1 MKKLID
7 KWFKKVKENK
17 TEGKHTDLPYTA
29 LSPIADADIEDD
41 YRKALD
47 WALKN
52 RIEFDIKNIAL
63 TGPYGSGK
71 SSILKTYIT
80 TCTDNDLHFL
90 PISLATFKEEE
101 SKDSEPQKE
110 DLLRQIELS
119 ILQQIF
125 YREEDSS
132 IPDSRFR
139 KIKNYTKKD
148 LRNSTIVLCVF
159 FFSLFNLIYPE
170 LLERLLKTKFP
181 TWLTYALRYFSFL
194 MSVVGLIVI
203 IYKSIRIFSGI
214 KLSKLN
220 IQNAEIE
227 ISEKVNKSILN
238 HHIDEI
244 IYFFEVTDYNVV
256 IIEDLD
262 RFKQTEIFT
271 KLREINLLLNSSKKI
286 KRSIVFIY
294 AVRDDMFKD
303 QNERTKFFDFV
314 IPVIPV
320 INPSNSS
327 QKLLERKELTE
338 FGISENLIDTVS
350 LFIDD
355 MRLLHNIVN
364 EFYLYHQ
371 KLNKGLNQDR
381 LLGIVVYKNMFPKDF
396 TLLSKNEGDLYHAIH
411 NKQQYISIETKK
423 LDERINAAKE
433 NIKLLENLKIR
444 DIKELRYMYLPFFI
458 YDLPGFK
465 SFHIDGTDVTLDQM
479 VTDKNFDTLIS
490 AKAQYRFISYHY
502 GERIGNIATLLST
515 LEENVDNRY
524 TYTERKKQIEDWN
537 SNRVEALKHEIQQL
551 ELEKSRIRNLKV
563 EEVLAKSHLE
573 INISDEKQKRLVA
586 TLLRNGFINEDY
598 LDYVSL
604 FYEGSITKEDHQF
617 LINVKSQTA
626 TDFKHK
632 LRKISRLIPKINE
645 NEFDKEYILNYS
657 LIDEIFASS
666 SYQNI
671 RNKILLK
678 LKDES
683 DVSIKFVEGYLDSGY
698 NVASFIWHLTKVWTN
713 IWTFLE
719 TKSNFSSERKQLYF
733 KLIIENA
740 DITDIRRLY
749 ESNYFKSYLLQQRDF
764 LSIIPQIG
772 RLKEIIKT
780 LDIKFTDLD
789 VSETPKDFL
798 QYVLNGNY
806 YTINIQMIKEML
818 SLSGS
823 FNETEFDTKNYSAV
837 LNSGSDILNEYVHE
851 NINDYVKNVY
861 LKLSDNIQEEEEA
874 LSDLLNNDDLIR
886 ENKLSIIKQVKTKIG
901 DLSIINDLEVH
912 ELLLEESKVIPVWD
926 NLYQYY
932 QGNEKQ
938 LSDSIVIFIEQSQ
951 NGIALSQT
959 KIKKDITG
967 ERKYTDF
974 ILKLITNNK
983 FSDTAY
989 ENIIK
994 SVPYSFL
1001 SLSVSTL
1008 SRSKVLILL
1017 RYPVFV
1023 FNTENYNAIKEAFP
1037 GLHIQLLENNKSKFL
1052 STISDYEVDSNDVLL
1067 ILQSTIFTLSEKNQ
1081 VIEKV
1086 SEDLITS
1093 NDDSIKK
1100 LGELI
1105 LQSNSFRINDS
1116 ILKLILQNGD
1126 LSIEQRI
1133 RVHNWK
1139 YTQLSVEDYN
1149 IFLNSLG
1156 EPYSEIAIL
1165 GKRPLLKNNEYNLK
1179 LVDVL
1184 DSKNYISK
1192 YDIEDKGIRIST
1204 FRKSNES

>member
-7 KWFKKVKENK
+7 KWFKKVKESK
-17 TEGKHTDLPYTA
+17 TGGEHTDLPYTA
-29 LSPIADADIEDD
+29 LSPIADADIDDD

-52 RIEFDIKNIAL
+52 RSKFDIKNIAL

-71 SSILKTYIT
+71 SSILKSYIT
-80 TCTDNDLHFL
+80 TCTDKDLHFL
-90 PISLATFKEEE
+90 SISLATFKEEE

-139 KIKNYTKKD
+139 KIKNYTKND
-148 LRNSTIVLCVF
+148 LRNSTIVLSIF

-170 LLERLLKTKFP
+170 LLEGLLKTKFP
-181 TWLTYALRYFSFL
+181 NWLTYVLRYFSLL
-194 MSVVGLIVI
+194 MSAAGLVVI
-203 IYKSIRIFSGI
+203 IYKSIRVFSGI

-327 QKLLERKELTE
+327 QKLLERKELIE

-396 TLLSKNEGDLYHAIH
+396 TLLSKNEGDLYQAIH

-423 LDERINAAKE
+423 LDERINAVKE
-433 NIKLLENLKIR
+433 DIKVLENLKIK
-444 DIKELRYMYLPFFI
+444 DIKELRYMYLLFFI
-458 YDLPGFK
+458 NELPGFK
-465 SFHIDGTDVTLDQM
+465 SFNIDGTDVTPDQM
-479 VTDKNFDTLIS
+479 VADKNFDRLIS

-502 GERIGNIATLLST
+502 GERTSDITTSLSAV
-515 LEENVDNRY
+515 EKKVDNRY
-524 TYTERKKQIEDWN
+524 TYSERKKQIEDWN
-537 SNRVEALKHEIQQL
+537 SNRVEAIKHEIQQL
-551 ELEKSRIRNLKV
+551 ELEKSRIKNLRV
-563 EEVLAKSHLE
+563 EEVLAKGHLE

-626 TDFKHK
+626 TDFNHK

-657 LIDEIFASS
+657 LIDEILASS

-671 RNKILLK
+671 RSKILLK

-683 DVSIKFVEGYLDSGY
+683 DVSIKFIEGYLDSGQ
-698 NVASFIWHLTKVWTN
+698 NIPPFIWHITKVWTN

-719 TKSNFSSERKQLYF
+719 TKSNFSSERKLRYF

-740 DITDIRRLY
+740 DVTDIRRLY
-749 ESNYFKSYLLQQRDF
+749 ESEYFKSYLLQQRNF
-764 LSIIPQIG
+764 LSIIPQIE
-772 RLKEIIKT
+772 RLKKVIET
-780 LDIKFTDLD
+780 LNIKFTDLD

-798 QYVLNGNY
+798 QYVLNGKY
-806 YTINIQMIKEML
+806 YTINIQMIKVML
-818 SLSGS
+818 SLSKN
-823 FNETEFDTKNYSAV
+823 FNETDFDTKNYSAL
-837 LNSGSDILNEYVHE
+837 LNSGADILMEYIHE

-861 LKLSDNIQEEEEA
+861 LKLSDNIQDEEEA
-874 LSDLLNNDDLIR
+874 LSELLNNEDLTL
-886 ENKLSIIKQVKTKIG
+886 ENKLFMIKQVETKIG
-901 DLSIINDLEVH
+901 DLSLISDLEVH
-912 ELLLEESKVIPVWD
+912 ELLLEESKVVPVWD

-932 QGNEKQ
+932 EGNEKQ
-938 LSDSIVIFIEQSQ
+938 VSDSIVIFIEQSQ
-951 NGIALSQT
+951 NSAVLSQT
-959 KIKKDITG
+959 KISTDVTG

-974 ILKLITNNK
+974 IIKLITNNK
-983 FSDTAY
+983 FSDAAY

-994 SVPYSFL
+994 SVPYSFQ
-1001 SLSVSTL
+1001 SLKISAL

-1017 RYPVFV
+1017 KYAIFV
-1023 FNTENYNAIKEAFP
+1023 FNTENYNTLKEAFP
-1037 GLHIQLLENNKSKFL
+1037 GLHIRLLENNKSKYL
-1052 STISDYEVDSNDVLL
+1052 SAISDYEVDSNDLLL
-1067 ILQSTIFTLSEKNQ
+1067 ILQSKIFTSSEKNQ
-1081 VIEKV
+1081 VVEKV
-1086 SEDLITS
+1086 SEDLIAS
-1093 NDDSIKK
+1093 NADSIKK

-1105 LQSNSFRINDS
+1105 LDSNSFRISDS
-1116 ILKLILQNGD
+1116 ILKLILQNGH
-1126 LSIEQRI
+1126 LSVEQRI

-1139 YTQLSVEDYN
+1139 YTQLTNEDYSA
-1149 IFLNSLG
+1149 FLNALG
-1156 EPYSEIAIL
+1156 EPYSEISIL

-1179 LVDVL
+1179 LVGVL

-1192 YDIEDKGIRIST
+1192 YDFEDKGIRIST
-1204 FRKSNES
+1204 FRKSN